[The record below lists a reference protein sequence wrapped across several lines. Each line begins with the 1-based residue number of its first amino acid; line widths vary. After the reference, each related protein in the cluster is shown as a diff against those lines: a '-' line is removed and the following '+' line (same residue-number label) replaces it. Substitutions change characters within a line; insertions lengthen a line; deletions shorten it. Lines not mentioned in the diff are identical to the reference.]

1 VTPGARRK
9 ALAVLAGCA
18 TVAGAVV
25 MFWLAAEVV
34 AHAVEVPRG

>member
-9 ALAVLAGCA
+9 ALAVLAACV
-18 TVAGAVV
+18 TVAGGVLA
-25 MFWLAAEVV
+25 FWLAAEVV